1 MPVYK
6 LEGPDGKVY
15 TIEGP
20 EGATAEQL
28 GAFITQQGADRQSR
42 IAAQQKADRELYD
55 PTKGMSTF
63 DKVMA
68 GAGKAVVDTGRGL
81 GQMVGLVSRDDVAK
95 ARALDAP
102 LMNTGAGMAGNIGGN
117 VAMALLPGATVA
129 GTGKV
134 LSKAPAAAE
143 LGQALL
149 TGGKA
154 LMAPTTIP
162 GAAGVGALQGAIQPS
177 TSTTETLQNIGLG
190 AGAGAAVPTLVR
202 GAQVAKAALD
212 PFSQAG
218 QNRIIGRAMNA
229 AAGNEAPQAL
239 QNLRNAAELVPG
251 SAPTAGQAAANP
263 GIAALERTATATDP
277 VAMNEM
283 ARRVALQNEA
293 RQAALQGVAPD
304 RAAAVS
310 ARDAA
315 TNALYGQAD
324 SATIAITP
332 ELQALMQRPSMRDAQ
347 ARAYQAALERGMA
360 PAGGST
366 AAAGSG
372 SPRFA
377 AQTPSPMN
385 PAGIALGRE
394 MPSPM
399 NPSGI
404 VGVAPEPVQ
413 AAIPAVGAA
422 PRQTLVRGGQAPTPM
437 NPSGIAPTISGRDA
451 HLIKMSLDDMVNAS
465 PMTGIG
471 GNELRAIQGTRG
483 EFLDQIGQQVPAYTQ
498 ARQTY
503 AQLSRPVNQA
513 DIAEEIAKR
522 ATNFRGDITPAA
534 YARALR
540 DETAQK
546 VTGQANATMAGAMEP
561 GQMATLNAIKDD
573 LLRADFAQT
582 AGKGVGSDTV
592 QKLAYSNLLN
602 QSGLPSMVTAFPRSI
617 GVGGVLQRLGD
628 VGYKSANEE
637 MKAKLAQALLNP
649 QSAADLME
657 AGVVTPQMQMLI
669 EGLRRGG
676 AAVGASAPYMLNATK
691 E

>member
-1 MPVYK
+1 MAT
-6 LEGPDGKVY
+6 LDELQQALIRADAAGNAADAKVFADA
-15 TIEGP
+15 IRAMQG
-20 EGATAEQL
+20 GA
-28 GAFITQQGADRQSR
+28 RQER

-63 DKVMA
+63 EKLAA
-68 GAGKAVVDTGRGL
+68 GAGKAVADTGRGL
-81 GQMVGLVSRDDVAK
+81 GQMVGLVSRDDVAQS
-95 ARALDAP
+95 RALDAP
-102 LMNTGAGMAGNIGGN
+102 LMNTGAGMTGNIAGN

-129 GTGKV
+129 GAGKV

-177 TSTTETLQNIGLG
+177 ISTTETLSNIGVG
-190 AGAGAAVPTLVR
+190 AGAGAAIPTLVR
-202 GAQVAKAALD
+202 GGQVGIAALD
-212 PFSQAG
+212 PFSEAG

-229 AAGNEAPQAL
+229 AAGNDAREAL
-239 QNLRNAAELVPG
+239 KNLRGATEIVPG

-263 GIAALERTATATDP
+263 GIAALERTAVATDP

-283 ARRVALQNEA
+283 ARRVAMQNEA
-293 RQAALQGVAPD
+293 RQAALQGLTPDKASAVA
-304 RAAAVS
+304 

-315 TNALYGQAD
+315 TNALYSQAD
-324 SATIAITP
+324 NATIAVTP
-332 ELQALMQRPSMRDAQ
+332 ELQALMQRPSMQDATRRAQ
-347 ARAYQAALERGMA
+347 TLARERG
-360 PAGGST
+360 G
-366 AAAGSG
+366 
-372 SPRFA
+372 
-377 AQTPSPMN
+377 
-385 PAGIALGRE
+385 ALGFSQ
-394 MPSPM
+394 P
-399 NPSGI
+399 
-404 VGVAPEPVQ
+404 
-413 AAIPAVGAA
+413 
-422 PRQTLVRGGQAPTPM
+422 TLPTPM
-437 NPSGIAPTISGRDA
+437 TPAAPATMSGRDA
-451 HLIKMSLDDMVNAS
+451 HLIKMGLDDMANVS
-465 PMTGIG
+465 PMSGIG
-471 GNELRAIQGTRG
+471 GNEIGAIKATRG
-483 EFLDQIGQQVPAYTQ
+483 DYLDQIGQQVPAYTQ

-503 AQLSRPVNQA
+503 AQMSRPVNQA
-513 DIAEEIAKR
+513 DVIGQITKD

-546 VTGQANATMAGAMEP
+546 VTGQANATLGRVMEP
-561 GQMATLNAIKDD
+561 GQMATLNAVKDD
-573 LLRADFAQT
+573 LLRADFANT
-582 AGKGVGSDTV
+582 AGKGVGSDTI

-602 QSGLPSMVTAFPRSI
+602 QSGLPSMVTAIPRGM
-617 GVGGVLQRLGD
+617 GVGGMLQRLGD

-657 AGVVTPQMQMLI
+657 AGVVTPQVQMLI

-676 AAVGASAPYMLNATK
+676 AAVGASTPYLLNAQK